1 MSSQSS
7 IGDFGQ
13 DEAVTETPD
22 KTLDAC
28 MAGSLSDWFLDS
40 AVVVRLPSIRPVSN
54 RCRTVPC
61 VFNVCETIAPTTRVI
76 STNE

>member
-7 IGDFGQ
+7 IGDFGKMKLSRKPQ
-13 DEAVTETPD
+13 TQLFTPVWRVHYL
-22 KTLDAC
+22 T
-28 MAGSLSDWFLDS
+28 GFVDS